1 MPTSLQALLWD
12 VDGTLAE
19 TERDGHRVAFN
30 TAFEALGLRW
40 HWDVARYGR
49 LLRITGGRE
58 RLLAA
63 MAEETDAP
71 VLTTER
77 EALARELHRRKNA
90 AYAQLV
96 DEGAITLRPGVRELL
111 DEASHHGVAQAIV
124 TTTSRSNVH
133 ALLNRHLGP
142 RWPQRFAAVVCGE
155 DVVAKKPSPEA
166 HRRALTLLH
175 CAPVAALAIE
185 DSCAGASAARAAYVP
200 VLVTRSA
207 YFGSDPIEHAVA
219 IGPGLQRR
227 EAWRPA
233 PLPADHHD
241 PADGR
246 VTLADLI
253 DWHARMDLVSDRA

>member
-1 MPTSLQALLWD
+1 MLQALLWD

-49 LLRITGGRE
+49 LLRIPGGRE

-77 EALARELHRRKNA
+77 DALARELHRRKNA
-90 AYAQLV
+90 AYATLV
-96 DEGAITLRPGVRELL
+96 NEGAITLRPGVRELL
-111 DEASHHGVAQAIV
+111 DEATQHGLAQAIV
-124 TTTSRSNVH
+124 TTTSRSNVD
-133 ALLNRHLGP
+133 ALLKRHLGP
-142 RWPQRFAAVVCGE
+142 RWQHRFQAVVCGE
-155 DVVAKKPSPEA
+155 DVAAKKPHPEA
-166 HRRALTLLH
+166 HRRALTALR

-185 DSCAGASAARAAYVP
+185 DSCAGATAARAAYVP

-207 YFGSDPIEHAVA
+207 YFGTDPIEHAVA
-219 IGPGLQRR
+219 IGPGLQHRA
-227 EAWRPA
+227 AWRPA
-233 PLPADHHD
+233 PDPFD